1 MKNFITIFIVS
12 FFISCSSESADSVCV
27 PEPTPISKPV
37 TPTPVVKYT
46 LSVTAGEGGTVN
58 NISGEYETGS
68 TVTVTATPSE
78 GYEFTGW
85 EGSSETTNSISLTI
99 NSNTTI
105 KALFQVIV
113 TANYY
118 NSGDI
123 IEMDASKF
131 FFGNYLEVYGVK
143 LIAAGAVGGQEAVPD
158 TWIYKTAQVYKLLLD
173 KEGAGINKEDQEN
186 MLKTLA
192 GVSGWHEGIQT
203 GQRIAYGGGDSYS
216 PNFLMD
222 PNSLTEWPQYEP
234 FSDGL
239 KLDDM
244 VWYKNSSHGDS
255 PLTGDNDINEIL
267 EHILHTLHR
276 FGVRGGV
283 TGSEL
288 ALDMDWEDRGYLEN
302 NELFKAMK
310 EAYDNGTFS
319 PGYGDINDPEG
330 AAVMLKEYQY
340 LITFAMWDFSEFWE
354 NASLSPEWNDNSKT
368 PQGFQENNPLGYALY
383 NKYFAPVISKP
394 SKEILRTIFK
404 DNDQGEHGYIAD

>member
-1 MKNFITIFIVS
+1 MKNFISIFIVS
-12 FFISCSSESADSVCV
+12 FFISCSSDSADSVSV

-158 TWIYKTAQVYKLLLD
+158 AWIYKTAQVYKLLLI
-173 KEGAGINKEDQEN
+173 KRIK
-186 MLKTLA
+186 KTC
-192 GVSGWHEGIQT
+192 
-203 GQRIAYGGGDSYS
+203 
-216 PNFLMD
+216 
-222 PNSLTEWPQYEP
+222 
-234 FSDGL
+234 
-239 KLDDM
+239 
-244 VWYKNSSHGDS
+244 
-255 PLTGDNDINEIL
+255 
-267 EHILHTLHR
+267 
-276 FGVRGGV
+276 
-283 TGSEL
+283 
-288 ALDMDWEDRGYLEN
+288 
-302 NELFKAMK
+302 
-310 EAYDNGTFS
+310 
-319 PGYGDINDPEG
+319 
-330 AAVMLKEYQY
+330 
-340 LITFAMWDFSEFWE
+340 
-354 NASLSPEWNDNSKT
+354 
-368 PQGFQENNPLGYALY
+368 
-383 NKYFAPVISKP
+383 
-394 SKEILRTIFK
+394 
-404 DNDQGEHGYIAD
+404 